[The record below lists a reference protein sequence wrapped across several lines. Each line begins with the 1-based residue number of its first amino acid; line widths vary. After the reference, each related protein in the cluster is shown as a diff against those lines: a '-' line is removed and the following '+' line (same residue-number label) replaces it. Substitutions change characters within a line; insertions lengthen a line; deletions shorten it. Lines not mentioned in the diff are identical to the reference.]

1 MSHLLQLTCSCLS
14 FDFIG
19 TSMDESS
26 DDLGTVQ
33 IPTNWR
39 GGMKWQ
45 ILYKN
50 YSNVHDE
57 RCKWCGQS
65 RALSQQVNMYSELQV
80 IVTCTL
86 LQVIVL
92 KIINLLIII
101 IIVTRKPNFFYLL
114 SLFSIAFLNFAT
126 LQLFFD
132 LYRALPT
139 SLSPMVSILKLRAGY
154 PQCKKLWYLTTTD
167 GFNSFSIICFWKC
180 RAFC

>member
-1 MSHLLQLTCSCLS
+1 
-14 FDFIG
+14 
-19 TSMDESS
+19 
-26 DDLGTVQ
+26 
-33 IPTNWR
+33 
-39 GGMKWQ
+39 
-45 ILYKN
+45 
-50 YSNVHDE
+50 
-57 RCKWCGQS
+57 
-65 RALSQQVNMYSELQV
+65 MYSELQV

-101 IIVTRKPNFFYLL
+101 IVTREPKFFYLL

-154 PQCKKLWYLTTTD
+154 PQCKKL
-167 GFNSFSIICFWKC
+167 
-180 RAFC
+180 